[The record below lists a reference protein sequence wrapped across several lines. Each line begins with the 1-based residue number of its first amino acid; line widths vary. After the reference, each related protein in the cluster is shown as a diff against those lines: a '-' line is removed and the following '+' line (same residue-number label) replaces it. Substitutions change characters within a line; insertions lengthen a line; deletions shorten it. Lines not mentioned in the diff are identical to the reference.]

1 MPKNTRIMNLK
12 YLPMHSEKI
21 KNHNF
26 SFLPQHDFENSKRE
40 EKKNI
45 FIYDNIGMHTR
56 YI

>member
-26 SFLPQHDFENSKRE
+26 SFLPQHDFENSERD
-40 EKKNI
+40 EKKNV